1 MHLSGQ
7 YSTSPNSVLIVT
19 LPRNEWIIPDVYTY
33 FSQIHCHSSFLRE
46 KNCVLFHHVGWLI
59 LPLSAEKILRDH
71 LTVYFGSAEG
81 DKRPHCAAEWF
92 CRALSKCK
100 HANTWLKTNLI
111 QIDFRFCSCCDQH
124 LLYYMA
130 IGGEVYRYV
139 LHNIWTASKTLCK
152 CVRWVHDSVPWR

>member
-1 MHLSGQ
+1 MNHPRCLYIFFTNTLSFIFFEK
-7 YSTSPNSVLIVT
+7 TNLCPI
-19 LPRNEWIIPDVYTY
+19 
-33 FSQIHCHSSFLRE
+33 SSRR
-46 KNCVLFHHVGWLI
+46 VAHYAS
-59 LPLSAEKILRDH
+59 LSAEKILRDH
-71 LTVYFGSAEG
+71 LTVYFGSAGG

-130 IGGEVYRYV
+130 MGGRSTDTPKMYYIIYEQPLR
-139 LHNIWTASKTLCK
+139 H
-152 CVRWVHDSVPWR
+152 CVRWVHDSVPQRSDGL